1 MRSFLVAVHGL
12 GVFGAVCAGG
22 LAVAQVVE
30 SSSDPAKIAPATASA
45 TTSFRT
51 PYKVERFSRPGPL
64 AGIIATIDL
73 SHPQV
78 KIKVVLTDD
87 RDPDGDGPCV
97 GQLDVPSNTARKNDF
112 VVTLNASF
120 FGAPIVKEM
129 DGQKVRYF
137 VGNCTMPVGWHFS
150 SGKIISKPA
159 GDKLRA
165 TMLVMEDG
173 SVFLRP
179 DLRELPPKTRF
190 AVSGNA
196 MVLTGGE
203 IVSTNSAGA
212 RHPRS
217 VVGISA
223 DGRTLYLVAV
233 DGRQDGYSR
242 GANMVE
248 LGELMKQFG
257 AHHAINFDGGGS
269 TAMVVKDIRTG
280 AFAIANQPS
289 EISTQGFPVRMER
302 PVADVIGVLIESSTT
317 SKP

>member
-1 MRSFLVAVHGL
+1 MRPSTLAARGIG
-12 GVFGAVCAGG
+12 GVGIIFAGG
-22 LAVAQVVE
+22 LALAQAVE
-30 SSSDPAKIAPATASA
+30 SPAGPAQNAPAKTSAVAAVIAPYTI
-45 TTSFRT
+45 
-51 PYKVERFSRPGPL
+51 ERFSRPGPL
-64 AGIIATIDL
+64 AGVMAAINL
-73 SHPQV
+73 GHPHV
-78 KIKVVLTDD
+78 KLKVVLTDD

-97 GQLDVPSNTARKNDF
+97 GQLDVPSNTARKNNF

-120 FGAPIVKEM
+120 FGAPLAKEM

-137 VGNCTMPVGWHFS
+137 VGNCTMPVGWHYS

-173 SVFLRP
+173 SVVLRP
-179 DLRELPPKTRF
+179 DLRELPPKTRY

-196 MVLTGGE
+196 MVLIGGE
-203 IVSTNSAGA
+203 IVSKDNAGI

-223 DGRTLYLVAV
+223 DGGTLYLVAV
-233 DGRQDGYSR
+233 DGRQEGYSR

-257 AHHAINFDGGGS
+257 ARHAINFDGGGS
-269 TAMVVKDIRTG
+269 TAMIVKDMRTG
-280 AFAIANQPS
+280 AFAVANQPS
-289 EISTQGFPVRMER
+289 EISTHGFPVRMER
-302 PVADVIGVLIESSTT
+302 PVADVIGVLIEPGT
-317 SKP
+317 SPKR